1 MPLLVL
7 QGGQDE
13 LVMPETADDVAQH
26 APSQWLQV
34 QKRPGDGHFL
44 LWQKPSVVTDAIL
57 QMPCANARANPPVQ
71 H

>member
-1 MPLLVL
+1 
-7 QGGQDE
+7 
-13 LVMPETADDVAQH
+13 MPETADDVAQH